1 VTTAGKDRLGLNP
14 PSLGLSVYRRAALE
28 GIGWFHPARAE
39 DLDSTL
45 ALTRAGWSTRFVAG
59 AGADN
64 LVVSRPGDYWRQHLR
79 WARDLLHAARPQRG
93 RQAPPT
99 FARRLE
105 TWMFVAGYLDRV
117 LLLGAAG
124 LAAVGALPV
133 WVPAAYL
140 ALRGLEVMVALLKA
154 RVGREA
160 PSYLLAT
167 SLLFTLDVL
176 ASFAALFVFP
186 WRQQRVWRSPRRAV
200 AEADAVGQPFAP
212 GPEELAVSPAAGR
225 PRQDVHG

>member
-1 VTTAGKDRLGLNP
+1 
-14 PSLGLSVYRRAALE
+14 
-28 GIGWFHPARAE
+28 
-39 DLDSTL
+39 
-45 ALTRAGWSTRFVAG
+45 
-59 AGADN
+59 
-64 LVVSRPGDYWRQHLR
+64 
-79 WARDLLHAARPQRG
+79 
-93 RQAPPT
+93 
-99 FARRLE
+99 
-105 TWMFVAGYLDRV
+105 MFVAGYLDRV

-160 PSYLLAT
+160 PAYLLAT

-200 AEADAVGQPFAP
+200 AEAGAL
-212 GPEELAVSPAAGR
+212 GPPVVPTTEELAASAAGGE
-225 PRQDVHG
+225 PAQDVHG